1 MALGSIYRE
10 RRRVLLL
17 PAALLI
23 ELVLRLRQQQRFL
36 VGLFQREL
44 SFECSQELLLVR
56 HCLAQRVHSRLR
68 PPPRARVTDRTS
80 VHMQGASCVS
90 TWVRMTVHIDVH
102 I

>member
-44 SFECSQELLLVR
+44 AFECSQELLLVR
-56 HCLAQRVHSRLR
+56 HCPAQRVHSRLR
-68 PPPRARVTDRTS
+68 PPPARTR
-80 VHMQGASCVS
+80 HRPHIGAHARGKLRVY
-90 TWVRMTVHIDVH
+90 MGIGYE
-102 I
+102 